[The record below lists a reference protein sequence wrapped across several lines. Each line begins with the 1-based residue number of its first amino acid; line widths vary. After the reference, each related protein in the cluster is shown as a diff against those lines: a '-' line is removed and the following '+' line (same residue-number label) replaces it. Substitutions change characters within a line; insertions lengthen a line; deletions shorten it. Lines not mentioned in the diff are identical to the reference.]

1 MLSGKWVFRHRGV
14 LTHFPLL
21 LVLFWRRGEVSNTA
35 LTWGAGLAL
44 LFAGVAL
51 RIWAQSY
58 IHHRLKL
65 PLELTTGGPYQLVRN
80 PLYIGNAAVCDRV
93 EPALDPCA
101 ALMAPFEAVGLPW
114 LAPFILLWC
123 FAVYSAGVR
132 YEEGWLLE
140 LYGGPYERY
149 LREVPRW
156 FPHFD
161 GLRRI
166 ALWNEFSPKAIR
178 AELHCLLIAL
188 IFGLKGL
195 VDSPAGHLAWTGL
208 RSRLFS

>member
-1 MLSGKWVFRHRGV
+1 MLSGKWIFRHRGV
-14 LTHFPLL
+14 LAHFPLA
-21 LVLFWRRGEVSNTA
+21 LVLFWKHGEVTD
-35 LTWGAGLAL
+35 TPRMWGIGFAL
-44 LFAGVAL
+44 LFAGMAI

-65 PLELTTGGPYQLVRN
+65 PLRLTTGGPYQLVRN
-80 PLYIGNAAVCDRV
+80 PLYIGNALVCASATFFAR
-93 EPALDPCA
+93 
-101 ALMAPFEAVGLPW
+101 LPW
-114 LAPFILLWC
+114 LAPFILAWV
-123 FAVYSAGVR
+123 FMVYSRVVR

-149 LREVPRW
+149 MRNVPRW
-156 FPHFD
+156 FPRLD
-161 GLRRI
+161 QLPRI
-166 ALWNEFSPKAIR
+166 SLWNEFSANAVR

-195 VDSPAGHLAWTGL
+195 ADSPAGRLAITGL

>member
-1 MLSGKWVFRHRGV
+1 MFSGKWIFRHRGV
-14 LTHFPLL
+14 LAHSPLV
-21 LVLFWRRGEVSNTA
+21 LVLFWKHGEVTDTPLMWA
-35 LTWGAGLAL
+35 IGFAF
-44 LFAGVAL
+44 LFAGMVM

-80 PLYIGNAAVCDRV
+80 PLYIGNALVCASATFFAR
-93 EPALDPCA
+93 
-101 ALMAPFEAVGLPW
+101 LPW
-114 LAPFILLWC
+114 LAPFILAWV
-123 FAVYSAGVR
+123 FMVYSRVVR

-149 LREVPRW
+149 MRNVPRW
-156 FPHFD
+156 FPR
-161 GLRRI
+161 LSRLPRI
-166 ALWNEFSPKAIR
+166 SLWNEFSAKAVR

-188 IFGLKGL
+188 IFGIKGL
-195 VDSPAGHLAWTGL
+195 ADSPAGRLAITGL

>member
-1 MLSGKWVFRHRGV
+1 MFSGKWVFRHRGV
-14 LTHFPLL
+14 LAHAPLL
-21 LVLFWRRGEVSNTA
+21 LVLLWRRGEMGGTA
-35 LTWGAGLAL
+35 VMWGFGIGL
-44 LFAGVAL
+44 LFAGMAL

-80 PLYIGNAAVCDRV
+80 PLYIGNALICTSATFFAR
-93 EPALDPCA
+93 
-101 ALMAPFEAVGLPW
+101 LPW

-123 FAVYSAGVR
+123 FTVYSAVVR
-132 YEEGWLLE
+132 YEEGWLRE

-156 FPHFD
+156 FPRFD
-161 GLRRI
+161 GLKRI
-166 ALWNEFSPKAIR
+166 AFWNEFSLKAVR

-188 IFGLKGL
+188 IFGLKGFA
-195 VDSPAGHLAWTGL
+195 DSPAWGVALTGL
-208 RSRLFS
+208 RARLFS

>member
-21 LVLFWRRGEVSNTA
+21 LVLFWSRGEVSNTA

-65 PLELTTGGPYQLVRN
+65 PLELTTGGPYQLMRN
-80 PLYIGNAAVCDRV
+80 PLYIGNAAI
-93 EPALDPCA
+93 CA
-101 ALMAPFEAVGLPW
+101 SATCFARLPW

>member
-1 MLSGKWVFRHRGV
+1 MPSGKWVFRHRGV
-14 LTHFPLL
+14 IAHAPLL

-35 LTWGAGLAL
+35 LTWGGGLLLLLAGMA
-44 LFAGVAL
+44 V

-58 IHHRLKL
+58 IHHRLKR

-80 PLYIGNAAVCDRV
+80 PLYIGNAAVCASATFFAR
-93 EPALDPCA
+93 
-101 ALMAPFEAVGLPW
+101 LPW

-123 FAVYSAGVR
+123 FGVYSAVVR
-132 YEEGWLLE
+132 YEEGWLLQ
-140 LYGGPYERY
+140 LWDGPYERY

-156 FPHFD
+156 FPRFD
-161 GLRRI
+161 EFRRI
-166 ALWNEFSPKAIR
+166 AFWNEFSAKAIR

-195 VDSPAGHLAWTGL
+195 ADSPAWHLAWTGL

>member
-1 MLSGKWVFRHRGV
+1 MFSGKWVFRHRGV
-14 LTHFPLL
+14 LAHFPLL
-21 LVLFWRRGEVSNTA
+21 LVLFWRRGEIDNSA
-35 LTWGAGLAL
+35 LTWGAGVAFL
-44 LFAGVAL
+44 LGGMAL

-80 PLYIGNAAVCDRV
+80 PLYIGNA
-93 EPALDPCA
+93 LICA
-101 ALMAPFEAVGLPW
+101 SATFFARLPW

-123 FAVYSAGVR
+123 LAVYSAVVR

-149 LREVPRW
+149 LKEVPRW
-156 FPHFD
+156 FPRLNR
-161 GLRRI
+161 LRPI
-166 ALWNEFSPKAIR
+166 AFWNEFSTQAVR

-195 VDSPAGHLAWTGL
+195 ADSPAGRLAWTGL
-208 RSRLFS
+208 RARLFS

>member
-1 MLSGKWVFRHRGV
+1 MAKRHGDKNRRMFSGKWFFRHRGV
-14 LTHFPLL
+14 IAHTPLL
-21 LVLFWRRGEVSNTA
+21 LVLFWRRGEVNNPA
-35 LTWGAGLAL
+35 LMWGAGLAL
-44 LFAGVAL
+44 LFAGMAL

-80 PLYIGNAAVCDRV
+80 PLYIGNAAVCASATFFAR
-93 EPALDPCA
+93 
-101 ALMAPFEAVGLPW
+101 LPW
-114 LAPFILLWC
+114 LAPFILLWV
-123 FAVYSAGVR
+123 FTVYSIVVH
-132 YEEGWLLE
+132 YEEGWLRE

-156 FPHFD
+156 FPRLG
-161 GLRRI
+161 GLRPI
-166 ALWNEFSPKAIR
+166 VFWNEFSPKAVR

-195 VDSPAGHLAWTGL
+195 ADSPAWHLALTGI
-208 RSRLFS
+208 RARLFS

>member
-1 MLSGKWVFRHRGV
+1 MLSGKWIFRHRGV
-14 LTHFPLL
+14 LAHFPLA
-21 LVLFWRRGEVSNTA
+21 LVLFWKHGEVTD
-35 LTWGAGLAL
+35 TPRMWGIGFAF
-44 LFAGVAL
+44 LFAGMAI

-65 PLELTTGGPYQLVRN
+65 PLRLTTGGPYQLVRN
-80 PLYIGNAAVCDRV
+80 PLYIGNALVCASATFFAR
-93 EPALDPCA
+93 
-101 ALMAPFEAVGLPW
+101 LPW
-114 LAPFILLWC
+114 LAPFILAWV
-123 FAVYSAGVR
+123 FMVYSRVVR

-149 LREVPRW
+149 MRNVPRW
-156 FPHFD
+156 FPRLD
-161 GLRRI
+161 QLPRI
-166 ALWNEFSPKAIR
+166 SLWNEFSANAVR

-195 VDSPAGHLAWTGL
+195 ADSPAGRLAITGL

>member
-1 MLSGKWVFRHRGV
+1 MFSGKWVFQHRGV
-14 LTHFPLL
+14 LAHFPLV
-21 LVLFWRRGEVSNTA
+21 LVLFWRRGEVDSAA

-44 LFAGVAL
+44 LLGGMGL

-80 PLYIGNAAVCDRV
+80 PLYIGNAAI
-93 EPALDPCA
+93 CA
-101 ALMAPFEAVGLPW
+101 SATCFARLPW
-114 LAPFILLWC
+114 LAPFMLLWC
-123 FAVYSAGVR
+123 FAVYSAVVR

-149 LREVPRW
+149 MREVPRW
-156 FPHFD
+156 FPRIS
-161 GLRRI
+161 GLRPI
-166 ALWNEFSPKAIR
+166 AFWNEFSTKAVR

-195 VDSPAGHLAWTGL
+195 ADSPAGHLAWTGL
-208 RSRLFS
+208 RTRLFS

>member
-1 MLSGKWVFRHRGV
+1 MFSGKWIFRHRGV
-14 LTHFPLL
+14 LAHFPLL
-21 LVLFWRRGEVSNTA
+21 LVLFWKRGEADNTA
-35 LTWGAGLAL
+35 VMWSLGFAF
-44 LFAGVAL
+44 LFAGMAL

-80 PLYIGNAAVCDRV
+80 PLYIGNALVCASATFFAR
-93 EPALDPCA
+93 
-101 ALMAPFEAVGLPW
+101 LPW
-114 LAPFILLWC
+114 LAPFILAWV
-123 FAVYSAGVR
+123 FMVYSRVVR
-132 YEEGWLLE
+132 YEESWLTE

-149 LREVPRW
+149 TRNVPRW
-156 FPHFD
+156 FPRLS
-161 GLRRI
+161 GLRRMS
-166 ALWNEFSPKAIR
+166 LWNEFSAKAVR

-195 VDSPAGHLAWTGL
+195 ADSPAGRLALTGL

>member
-1 MLSGKWVFRHRGV
+1 MFSGKWFFRHRGV
-14 LTHFPLL
+14 LAHAPLL
-21 LVLFWRRGEVSNTA
+21 LVLFWNRGQVSGAA

-44 LFAGVAL
+44 LFAGMAL

-58 IHHRLKL
+58 IHHRLKV
-65 PLELTTGGPYQLVRN
+65 PLELTTGGPYQLARN
-80 PLYIGNAAVCDRV
+80 PLYIGNA
-93 EPALDPCA
+93 LICA
-101 ALMAPFEAVGLPW
+101 SATCFARLPW

-123 FAVYSAGVR
+123 FAVYSVVVR
-132 YEEGWLLE
+132 YEEGFLLE
-140 LYGGPYERY
+140 HYGGPYARY

-156 FPHFD
+156 FPRLTE
-161 GLRRI
+161 LRRI
-166 ALWNEFSPKAIR
+166 VFWNEFSPKAVR

-195 VDSPAGHLAWTGL
+195 ADSPAGHMAWTGL